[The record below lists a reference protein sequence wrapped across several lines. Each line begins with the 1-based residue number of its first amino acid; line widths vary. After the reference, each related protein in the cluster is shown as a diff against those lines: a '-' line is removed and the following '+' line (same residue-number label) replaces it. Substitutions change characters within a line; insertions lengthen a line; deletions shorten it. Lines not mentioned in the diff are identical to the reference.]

1 MLRTLVISVPTKSR
15 NSSSRGFKCS
25 VQTLSATSM
34 SLSNTGF
41 KTVSHRL
48 RNTFFVVV
56 IPSFMPSNIGCPHSF
71 QKSEMLCQVSHHS
84 VFKAFN
90 TGCATPFHKVSKI
103 SFMLSNSTPSVFH
116 TCVPKSAIR
125 GNPTVRKFCSI
136 GNTATFQ
143 ISENTLLKLSKSP
156 MPILPSVLKAVC
168 ISGVKSFI
176 K

>member
-84 VFKAFN
+84 VFKA
-90 TGCATPFHKVSKI
+90 GVQRR
-103 SFMLSNSTPSVFH
+103 STRYRRSLLY
-116 TCVPKSAIR
+116 CQ
-125 GNPTVRKFCSI
+125 TVRLECSMSACQNPPL
-136 GNTATFQ
+136 GV
-143 ISENTLLKLSKSP
+143 
-156 MPILPSVLKAVC
+156 ILQ
-168 ISGVKSFI
+168 
-176 K
+176 